1 MKIHPGIRIDKIPVK
16 GAGGLIF
23 TLGIVVIF
31 LIAVPAARWF
41 LLISVS
47 LGILVGLVLYLTRR
61 DR

>member
-23 TLGIVVIF
+23 TLGIMVIV
-31 LIAVPAARWF
+31 LVALPQARWF
-41 LLISVS
+41 LLISVF
-47 LGILVGLVLYLTRR
+47 LGILIGLVLYLTRR